1 MSQWTNPR
9 IQLFLRTYLD
19 ILVAELHALGCDPQK
34 ELSAPELEQL
44 RKTLTQ
50 ALEPPPN
57 PNELEGNSWTRI
69 RCWLFGATPKR
80 QDPITAGE
88 ILLLEAAIIQRIKCK
103 HELAMRLLI
112 SRELLSSLLSPESY
126 SQIEPYFVQ
135 LAKPSLISG
144 EDKEDALSAL
154 QGEARAISSRLCR
167 RVGGLPAVEEIR
179 TQVGMNICAWTMLI
193 ALVAVLLNFTVF
205 SGPFVLV
212 MGAWGALGAM
222 VSTIERLYKADLLYE
237 PLKMAITLSGGRF
250 ALYLSP
256 FLGMIFAMVLYVLF
270 RGELITGFIFPTVEC
285 AAAAPPFPRLHGT
298 FLDRGLV
305 RLPTDCAKV
314 SPNAELCKMF
324 LWGFLAGWAE
334 RMVPDALNKL
344 APQASDG
351 VRTLVKTH

>member
-1 MSQWTNPR
+1 MPQWTNPR

-19 ILVAELHALGCDPQK
+19 ILVAELHALGCDPKK

-44 RKTLTQ
+44 RKTLTET
-50 ALEPPPN
+50 LEPPPN
-57 PNELEGNSWTRI
+57 PDELEGNSWTRI
-69 RCWLFGATPKR
+69 RCWLFGVAPKR
-80 QDPITAGE
+80 RDPITAGE
-88 ILLLEAAIIQRIKCK
+88 ILLLEAAIIQRITCK

-126 SQIEPYFVQ
+126 SQIVPYFVQ
-135 LAKPSLISG
+135 IAKPSHTSS

-193 ALVAVLLNFTVF
+193 VLMAVLLNFTI

-250 ALYLSP
+250 PLYLSP
-256 FLGMIFAMVLYVLF
+256 FLGMIFAIVLYVLF
-270 RGELITGFIFPTVEC
+270 RSDLLAGHIFPKVQCTAV
-285 AAAAPPFPRLHGT
+285 APLFPQLHGT
-298 FLDRGLV
+298 FLDFGPFR
-305 RLPTDCAKV
+305 PPKDCAEI
-314 SPNAELCKMF
+314 NASTELCKMF

-351 VRTLVKTH
+351 VRTSQNRVS